1 MMSCPKKV
9 VKLIQFSLQLL
20 LLLLLA
26 GIYRTII
33 VWRSTLE
40 FNFFLNEFYT
50 VVIYVMQ
57 HNDEYDRIEIVE
69 MKWKCWN
76 HKFDKLILAIDIS
89 YFLDIINGMFEHKI
103 IVLSIV

>member
-1 MMSCPKKV
+1 MMACPKKV

-40 FNFFLNEFYT
+40 FNFSLNKIYA
-50 VVIYVMQ
+50 VVIYFMQ
-57 HNDEYDRIEIVE
+57 HNDENDSIEIVE
-69 MKWKCWN
+69 GN
-76 HKFDKLILAIDIS
+76 ENVI
-89 YFLDIINGMFEHKI
+89 
-103 IVLSIV
+103 